1 MEERVEQT
9 TKLTLHHLTSS
20 QSFPILVALEEAS
33 ALRANGLQYD
43 LKVYQRQQ
51 GVAPEE
57 LKKIFP
63 LGKSPILVV
72 RKSSGDGDE
81 EVMTEGRLLL
91 QYISDTYTNGEWVPT
106 SHEDKKRDVFFQ
118 EFVRSTLQTK
128 IGFRQMFDV
137 IPKVDSLRRD
147 TKLKFC

>member
-1 MEERVEQT
+1 MRP
-9 TKLTLHHLTSS
+9 K
-20 QSFPILVALEEAS
+20 
-33 ALRANGLQYD
+33 GLKYD

-72 RKSSGDGDE
+72 RKTSGDNDE
-81 EVMTEGRLLL
+81 EVMTEGKLLL

-106 SHEDKKRDVFFQ
+106 SPEDKKRDAFFQ
-118 EFVRSTLQTK
+118 EFVRSTLQSK
-128 IGFRQMFDV
+128 VGFRQIV
-137 IPKVDSLRRD
+137 S
-147 TKLKFC
+147 KLMCKNVTQNL